1 MLFAYFI
8 ITQSYSLTAWSVYR
22 VRDWTI
28 KDVLLHHLQK
38 DQLYQMRTF
47 SASLYDPKL
56 REWMNKESTYPLLLK
71 DQVLAEEMHRLILY
85 SSILSFIFVCWKNI
99 RVFLQRTAVSSFV
112 SFKITFCI
120 IAVPHLWLVV
130 GVLSWCLAATFGCV
144 WDTDYCISLL
154 IASSL
159 WTVTAVFSS
168 LKVLLLLV
176 CDLFHT

>member
-1 MLFAYFI
+1 
-8 ITQSYSLTAWSVYR
+8 
-22 VRDWTI
+22 
-28 KDVLLHHLQK
+28 
-38 DQLYQMRTF
+38 MRTF

-120 IAVPHLWLVV
+120 IAVPHLWLLV

-176 CDLFHT
+176 CDLFPHLVWDLGLYALYKDKDLIFFLICTSLKKVPFSFILF